1 MTLIPIPTRHSFLAT
16 LGAAFLT
23 LCSGIPVAAMTPKP
37 ISDTITHFET
47 TIPRTNGEN
56 DPADI
61 YYPVVS
67 EEVSL
72 PLALL
77 LPGALVDKADYSS
90 FAETVASYGFVV
102 LVPNRV
108 RTLVNP
114 ASGQEF
120 SGLAAEVAQV
130 NEVLAYLEA
139 EQSNLTSPLASR
151 VDLSSVGLLG
161 HSWGGAVGLSAIEN
175 RCLPLYCT
183 GSFKRPEALKAGI
196 FYGTTFRDP
205 TQEEVVLLPIAN
217 QGIPVGLIAGDRDG
231 VIQGGMDTVVTTYEN
246 IQEPPKALVTVR
258 GANHYGITNED
269 SPRDSVRPTLPQAV
283 ATETIARWS
292 ALFLRAHLLGDAEAL
307 NYIYQGGDQ
316 LDPHVEFQGQTVE

>member
-1 MTLIPIPTRHSFLAT
+1 MTLIPNQHSFLAAI
-16 LGAAFLT
+16 GVAFLT
-23 LCSGIPVAAMTPKP
+23 LCSGIPVAAMTPEP
-37 ISDTITHFET
+37 MFDTITHFET

-67 EEVSL
+67 PEVSL

-77 LPGALVDKADYSS
+77 LPGALVDKADYSNL
-90 FAETVASYGFVV
+90 AQTVASYGFVV

-114 ASGQEF
+114 ISGREF

-139 EQSNLTSPLASR
+139 EQSNLTSPLAGR

-161 HSWGGAVGLSAIEN
+161 HSWGGAVGLAAIQN
-175 RCLPLYCT
+175 ICPPLLCT
-183 GSFKRPEALKAGI
+183 DSFERPEAIRAGV
-196 FYGTTFRDP
+196 FYGTTFRDQ
-205 TQEEVVLLPIAN
+205 TQQEVVLLPIAN

-231 VIQGGMDTVVTTYEN
+231 VIQGGMDSVVTTYEK
-246 IQEPPKALVTVR
+246 IQDPPKALVTVL

-269 SPRDSVRPTLPQAV
+269 SPRDSVRPTLAQAV

-292 ALFLRAHLLGDAEAL
+292 ALFLRAHLLADAEAL
-307 NYIYQGGDQ
+307 NYIYQSGDQ
-316 LDPHVEFQGQTVE
+316 LDPHVEFQGQTLQ